1 MIERLTPAEIMSI
14 GQVDIAHALIE
25 IKDAEWQA
33 SEVLIWHIVKINN
46 MSKCNTR
53 IDTTQTYYQFKSRPN
68 QGMHINKYCPKCL
81 DARIA
86 ELIEML
92 RNELNYA

>member
-1 MIERLTPAEIMSI
+1 MIERLTVAEILSI
-14 GQVDIAHALIE
+14 GQVDIAHALYADVIR
-25 IKDAEWQA
+25 
-33 SEVLIWHIVKINN
+33 WHIISARSGESGGISMCGVTLDL
-46 MSKCNTR
+46 S
-53 IDTTQTYYQFKSRPN
+53 QTYYKFTARPN
-68 QGMHINKYCPKCL
+68 QGRHINKYCPKCL